1 MTNPCPNLTDQR
13 SYPES
18 HSSIIANLSPRTSP
32 LPTSGPGLVAASS
45 DEGSLK
51 ASSREDKD
59 TLDLPPVDR
68 PCEANAMA
76 TVDVLPQLLP
86 PPPASVMVVEGSSE
100 QEFDAEHRGDPP
112 LNTSHGQL
120 NTI

>member
-1 MTNPCPNLTDQR
+1 MTNPCPNLTDQH

-32 LPTSGPGLVAASS
+32 WPTSGPGLVAASS

-51 ASSREDKD
+51 ASSRDDKD
-59 TLDLPPVDR
+59 ALDLPLADR
-68 PCEANAMA
+68 PCEANTLA
-76 TVDVLPQLLP
+76 TGDVLPQLLP
-86 PPPASVMVVEGSSE
+86 PPPPSVMVIEGSSQ
-100 QEFDAEHRGDPP
+100 QEFDAEHREDP

-120 NTI
+120 DTV